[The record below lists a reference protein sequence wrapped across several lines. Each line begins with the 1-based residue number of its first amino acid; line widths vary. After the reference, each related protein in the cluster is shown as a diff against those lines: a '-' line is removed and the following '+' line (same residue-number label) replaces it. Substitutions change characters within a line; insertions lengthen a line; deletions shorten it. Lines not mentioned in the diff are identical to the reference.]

1 MSVIETDTFPTQT
14 FVYCFD
20 IILIPF
26 IQLKINETVT
36 QEKREIEKKKKK
48 HRKLL
53 IKSMRI

>member
-26 IQLKINETVT
+26 TQLKINETVT

-48 HRKLL
+48 DIENCL
-53 IKSMRI
+53 